1 MLSAAGF
8 LNLPLILYRSKNENG
23 TQCFHQDQ
31 KQRQIGKVAIIK
43 LTKLIRE
50 LSS

>member
-1 MLSAAGF
+1 MMEPNVFIKIG
-8 LNLPLILYRSKNENG
+8 SKGRLE
-23 TQCFHQDQ
+23 
-31 KQRQIGKVAIIK
+31 KAIIK

>member
-8 LNLPLILYRSKNENG
+8 LNLPLSYIGVRMKMETNVFIEIRSKGRLE
-23 TQCFHQDQ
+23 
-31 KQRQIGKVAIIK
+31 KVAII
-43 LTKLIRE
+43 KLIRE